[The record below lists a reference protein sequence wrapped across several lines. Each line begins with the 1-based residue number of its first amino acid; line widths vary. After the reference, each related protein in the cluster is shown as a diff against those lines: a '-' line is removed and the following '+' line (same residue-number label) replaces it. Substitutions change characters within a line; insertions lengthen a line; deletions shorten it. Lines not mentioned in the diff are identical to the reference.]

1 MTLMS
6 DSDWVDATIVAAVFR
21 ADYHIALL
29 AILGALLLLS
39 ALLLA
44 LFARDPKRR
53 YQPQNLWAL
62 SSGFSILCVLAVLAI
77 WVLLSI
83 AAFPQGSGSPV
94 LSQQDVDR
102 YLAAQPAV
110 PAEQP
115 RILIPTGVFVQTI
128 EFTTAFDPIVSGVIW
143 QRYGP
148 DVPADVARGFTLPDG
163 SDLQSAEAYRT
174 TEGDTQVIGWS
185 FRATLRQSFQYDT
198 YPFDRHFFWVRVFPA
213 DQTHNIVLTPDFAA
227 YSSVRPQDMPG
238 IASTFV
244 LENWDVKQSFF
255 SYHTEVYNTNLGI
268 ATSTRPAGYPALYY
282 TIGMSRQILTPV
294 IIYVVPPL
302 IALFMLFGILLL
314 TTRRQERRASAG
326 WNSTNALA
334 YCAAVF
340 FVVIVSQVNL
350 RQQINTSGILY
361 LDWFY
366 LLTYCAI
373 LLVAINAVVF
383 ILASERRIIQHED
396 NLIAKLLYWPVLTS
410 AMLVITV
417 LVFLP

>member
-6 DSDWVDATIVAAVFR
+6 DSDWVDATIVSAVFR

-62 SSGFSILCVLAVLAI
+62 SSGFSILCVLTVLAI

-94 LSQQDVDR
+94 LSQQDLDS
-102 YLAAQPAV
+102 YLAAQPAA

-115 RILIPTGVFVQTI
+115 RILIPIGVFVQTI

-143 QRYGP
+143 QVYGP
-148 DVPADVARGFTLPDG
+148 GVPQEVMRGFVLPDA
-163 SDLQSAEAYRT
+163 SDAQITESYRVT
-174 TEGDTQVIGWS
+174 RGDAQVIGWS

-227 YSSVRPQDMPG
+227 YSSMRPQDMPG

-244 LENWDVKQSFF
+244 LENWDVKQTFF

-268 ATSTRPAGYPALYY
+268 ATSTRPAEYPALYY
-282 TIGMSRQILTPV
+282 TICMSRQILTPV

-302 IALFMLFGILLL
+302 IALVMLFGILLL
-314 TTRRQERRASAG
+314 TTRSQERRASAG
-326 WNSTNALA
+326 WNSTNVLA

>member
-1 MTLMS
+1 
-6 DSDWVDATIVAAVFR
+6 
-21 ADYHIALL
+21 
-29 AILGALLLLS
+29 
-39 ALLLA
+39 
-44 LFARDPKRR
+44 
-53 YQPQNLWAL
+53 
-62 SSGFSILCVLAVLAI
+62 
-77 WVLLSI
+77 
-83 AAFPQGSGSPV
+83 
-94 LSQQDVDR
+94 
-102 YLAAQPAV
+102 
-110 PAEQP
+110 
-115 RILIPTGVFVQTI
+115 
-128 EFTTAFDPIVSGVIW
+128 
-143 QRYGP
+143 
-148 DVPADVARGFTLPDG
+148 
-163 SDLQSAEAYRT
+163 
-174 TEGDTQVIGWS
+174 
-185 FRATLRQSFQYDT
+185 
-198 YPFDRHFFWVRVFPA
+198 
-213 DQTHNIVLTPDFAA
+213 
-227 YSSVRPQDMPG
+227 MPG
-238 IASTFV
+238 IVSTFV

-326 WNSTNALA
+326 WNSTNALP